1 MAAGAVPVRGETGAE
16 AMTKRMFE
24 LKADDL
30 RAVIG
35 GAIYYSAINRLPT
48 TPRLDAVGKLSA
60 SPVGLDRP
68 SVR

>member
-1 MAAGAVPVRGETGAE
+1 MPVRGETGAE
-16 AMTKRMFE
+16 TMTKRMFE

-48 TPRLDAVGKLSA
+48 MPTLDAVGKLPA
-60 SPVGLDRP
+60 SPVGL
-68 SVR
+68 VRSSAR

>member
-1 MAAGAVPVRGETGAE
+1 
-16 AMTKRMFE
+16 MTKRMFE

-48 TPRLDAVGKLSA
+48 TPRLDAVGKLPA